1 MQHEDR
7 AHPGSRVLSPSDI
20 SLVDVAV
27 AAAGDRTA
35 ELRTPLGIAMTYGVT
50 PEELADVLREAARRV
65 GRCDDVFIVLLSK
78 SPQPRLAGRLFEGV
92 KPSAKTAIGAESCQ
106 RVDTATA
113 CRRVGAARAAQ
124 VAPITSHIIA
134 WFASE

>member
-1 MQHEDR
+1 
-7 AHPGSRVLSPSDI
+7 
-20 SLVDVAV
+20 
-27 AAAGDRTA
+27 
-35 ELRTPLGIAMTYGVT
+35 MTYGVT

-78 SPQPRLAGRLFEGV
+78 SSPTQACGKTIRGCQAFSE
-92 KPSAKTAIGAESCQ
+92 TAIGAESCQ

-134 WFASE
+134 WFACEETRNSPSTSAGKPSIRVRPARRSGRAPRGSWAAASSR